1 MTYVEKQQMSDEV
14 KTQLIAKSLENKIN
28 FLSSLIM
35 MM

>member
-1 MTYVEKQQMSDEV
+1 MTHVEKQQMSDEV
-14 KTQLIAKSLENKIN
+14 KNRLMAKTLKNKIN